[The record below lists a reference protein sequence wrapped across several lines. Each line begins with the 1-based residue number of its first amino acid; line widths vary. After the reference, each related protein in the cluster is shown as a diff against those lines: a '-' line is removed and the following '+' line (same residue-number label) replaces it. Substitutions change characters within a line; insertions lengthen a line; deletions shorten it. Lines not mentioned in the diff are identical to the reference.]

1 MSAEGPDQAQRAN
14 YSNAPDESSARRGPA
29 AWGLAAML
37 GLVGLAINFLPLS
50 INWGDALFFGGCVA
64 LVAVRT
70 LPLAQGLFA
79 VAIAAIPTFIHWGHP
94 VAIALMCGEA
104 LVLSLLAQRGRPFV
118 WSSTIYWIA
127 LGAPVA
133 FVIAVYWGKD
143 PQGGALLCAASL
155 ALNGIVNV
163 AIAEILFIL
172 ALRMGWPRSL
182 TVGGVT
188 SIQTM
193 LSSMI
198 VCCVALPALSAATI
212 FSVQT
217 ARRTERELAHSLL
230 DFGRD
235 EGLLATAI
243 LERSRDNV
251 AVLARSLALAT
262 TPVQLAGDPMQAAG
276 FWEELLV
283 LRSAA
288 SAEDPADAACWVT
301 GLREILAGRDEAL
314 LTAYL
319 PQTASCQGSVFL
331 VVRLAGPHEGWFAVA
346 RVLPQTVAGFI
357 LDLAAL
363 RASREL
369 VPWAGR
375 IWDRDGRV
383 VASVASRIA
392 GTPSLTGG
400 TISGSGTQL
409 YLPAP
414 HETSWR
420 REGRD
425 LIGRATSDL
434 SAISGWRLEIAISA
448 KPQREDMDRAQATI
462 LAMALALVSVV
473 SFFGSSVAAAAM
485 RRLDQLATS
494 PADLARSVPVAEVDR
509 LDAWIRHARNELQIE
524 RSAADTYRARL
535 EAFEQMAPVITYVA
549 EGSISRDF
557 RVIAYS
563 PSIQRVLGVAPEVA
577 VAVGWWES
585 RVHPDDL
592 VRLGQERVLRG
603 RPPESMRE
611 TYRLR
616 GADGRYRWFLDT
628 IVSLPGSDRSR
639 VLHGLMLEVTDQK
652 EAEHHLIQAAKL
664 VQLGELA
671 VSMGHELSQPLNVIK
686 LAAANLIAAN
696 EAGLVPRDQLAIR
709 LERIVRQVDKAVTLL
724 GHLKVFGRR
733 QTEAAAP
740 FSVLQAIDDALLVLR
755 GTLAAHE
762 VTLEVSPGPGSPR
775 AIGQAVL
782 FEQVVLN
789 LVSNAIDAIEQRR
802 QREPGFAGRIA
813 ISVDGEGPMLR
824 VQVADNGGG
833 VPDEIA
839 SRLFEPFFTTKP
851 PGKGTGLG
859 LSIGARALEEM
870 GGSLT
875 FANATDGAV
884 FTIALAN
891 A

>member
-14 YSNAPDESSARRGPA
+14 YSSAPDESSARRGPA

-37 GLVGLAINFLPLS
+37 GLVGLAINFQPLS

-79 VAIAAIPTFIHWGHP
+79 VAIAAIPTFFHWGHP
-94 VAIALMCGEA
+94 ATIALLPGEA
-104 LVLSLLAQRGRPFV
+104 LVLSLLARRGRPFV
-118 WSSTIYWIA
+118 LTSTVYWIFFGSPA
-127 LGAPVA
+127 A
-133 FVIAVYWGKD
+133 FMIAVHLGQD
-143 PQGGALLCAASL
+143 PQGGALLIAATL
-155 ALNGIVNV
+155 ALNGIVSV

-172 ALRMGWPRSL
+172 ALRMDWPRSL
-182 TVGGVT
+182 TAVGTT
-188 SIQTM
+188 SIRDV
-193 LSSMI
+193 LSSTI
-198 VCCVALPALSAATI
+198 VCFVALPALCTAMI

-217 ARRTERELAHSLL
+217 QRRADREMARSLQ

-235 EGLLATAI
+235 EGALSVVIMQHSAANAAAI
-243 LERSRDNV
+243 V
-251 AVLARSLALAT
+251 RSLPVPETPLTLGSDLA
-262 TPVQLAGDPMQAAG
+262 PAFG
-276 FWEELLV
+276 FWREAFV
-283 LRSAA
+283 FRIDA
-288 SAEDPADAACWVT
+288 SAEDPGDAVCWVT
-301 GLREILAGRDEAL
+301 GLREILARRDANT

-319 PQTASCQGSVFL
+319 PEGPSCKEGLFL
-331 VVRLAGPHEGWFAVA
+331 VTRLVGPRDGWVGVVRIM
-346 RVLPQTVAGFI
+346 PQTFARLI
-357 LDLAAL
+357 LEVAAL
-363 RASREL
+363 RASRQG

-375 IWDRDGRV
+375 ILDRGGRV
-383 VASVASRIA
+383 LAHAMSHVA
-392 GTPSLTGG
+392 GTPDLTG
-400 TISGSGTQL
+400 SPLPGSEPQVDRH
-409 YLPAP
+409 AP
-414 HETSWR
+414 HAAHWGRKGHDPIWR
-420 REGRD
+420 AASELD
-425 LIGRATSDL
+425 AVE
-434 SAISGWRLEIAISA
+434 GWRLEVAISE
-448 KPQREDMDRAQATI
+448 KLLHEDVERAQATI
-462 LAMALALVSVV
+462 FAMALALVSFVTLL
-473 SFFGSSVAAAAM
+473 GAAIAAATA
-485 RRLDQLATS
+485 RRLGQIAA
-494 PADLARSVPVAEVDR
+494 PAAGYANVLPVQEVDR
-509 LDAWIRHARNELQIE
+509 LDAWIRHARDELRIE
-524 RSAADTYRARL
+524 RSAADTVRARL
-535 EAFEQMAPVITYVA
+535 EAFETMAPVITYVA
-549 EGSISRDF
+549 EGSLSRDF

-563 PSIQRVLGVAPEVA
+563 PSIQRVLGVAPDTA

-585 RVHPDDL
+585 HVHPDDL
-592 VRLGQERVLRG
+592 ARLGQGRVLRALDS
-603 RPPESMRE
+603 EAMRE

-628 IVSLPGSDRSR
+628 VVSLPGSDRTR

-652 EAEHHLIQAAKL
+652 EAEHHLVQAAKL

-686 LAAANLIAAN
+686 LAAANLMAAN

-709 LERIVRQVDKAVTLL
+709 LERIVRQVEKAATLL

-733 QTEAAAP
+733 QTDAPVP

-762 VTLEVSPGPGSPR
+762 VTLEVSPGPGRPR

-782 FEQVVLN
+782 FEQVMLN

-884 FTIALAN
+884 FTIAIPHA
-891 A
+891 